1 MILPE
6 RVFGRPGAHWIRSGE
21 AIGPIS
27 CADPCLTSSLRSS
40 SVGSSPAISVT

>member
-6 RVFGRPGAHWIRSGE
+6 RVFGRPGENWIRSGE

-27 CADPCLTSSLRSS
+27 LRTCHEFLAQRLARL
-40 SVGSSPAISVT
+40 SPAIRVT

>member
-6 RVFGRPGAHWIRSGE
+6 RVFGRPGANWIRSGA

-27 CADPCLTSSLRSS
+27 LRTQRDQLLAQRL
-40 SVGSSPAISVT
+40 GRLLAGHRA

>member
-6 RVFGRPGAHWIRSGE
+6 RVFGRLGANWMRSGE

-27 CADPCLTSSLRSS
+27 VRTHCTNSLRRA
-40 SVGSSPAISVT
+40 SVGCSPAISVT

>member
-6 RVFGRPGAHWIRSGE
+6 RVFGRLGANWMRSGE

-27 CADPCLTSSLRSS
+27 VRTPSEIFHKSSIGCST
-40 SVGSSPAISVT
+40 P

>member
-6 RVFGRPGAHWIRSGE
+6 RVLGRPGAHWMRSGE

-27 CADPCLTSSLRSS
+27 VRTQLRSS
-40 SVGSSPAISVT
+40 VCSASDGVSPFIRVT

>member
-6 RVFGRPGAHWIRSGE
+6 RVFGRPGAHWIRSGW

-27 CADPCLTSSLRSS
+27 LRTHCTSSLRSS
-40 SVGSSPAISVT
+40 SVGLRPDFSVT

>member
-6 RVFGRPGAHWIRSGE
+6 RVFGRPGAHWMRSGE

-27 CADPCLTSSLRSS
+27 FRTHPTSSLRNASL
-40 SVGSSPAISVT
+40 GASPALSVT